1 MTPRKEN
8 ALIWGG
14 TLLLIGVLTLWRM
27 SVLTMQEDT
36 GPLPAGQRSLKPV
49 DLHASKQL
57 MPALEPMVI
66 AFELARG
73 VQVRRSIL
81 DLDNPKGGL
90 PDLNASSLCLVGEH
104 EVDREMVRRFG
115 LESTLL
121 GQDSVTSA
129 KPRYYLLHVPLD
141 QADSNVTDL
150 AAYLTQ
156 PEQVDRLLKDDSP

>member
-1 MTPRKEN
+1 MLLVTPRKEN
-8 ALIWGG
+8 ALIWGHAFAYRG
-14 TLLLIGVLTLWRM
+14 LD
-27 SVLTMQEDT
+27 SVAHERAHDQEDT

-104 EVDREMVRRFG
+104 EVDREMVR
-115 LESTLL
+115 
-121 GQDSVTSA
+121 
-129 KPRYYLLHVPLD
+129 
-141 QADSNVTDL
+141 DL
-150 AAYLTQ
+150 A
-156 PEQVDRLLKDDSP
+156 

>member
-14 TLLLIGVLTLWRM
+14 TLLLIGVLTFWRM

-57 MPALEPMVI
+57 MPALEPMVT
-66 AFELARG
+66 AFELARA
-73 VQVRRSIL
+73 VQVKRSIL
-81 DLDNPKGGL
+81 DLDNPNGGL
-90 PDLNASSLCLVGEH
+90 PDLNASSLWLVSEH
-104 EVDREMVRRFG
+104 EVDMVRQFG

-121 GQDSVTSA
+121 GQDSVTPA
-129 KPRYYLLHVPLD
+129 KHRYYLLHVPLD
-141 QADSNVTDL
+141 QADSNVPDL

>member
-1 MTPRKEN
+1 
-8 ALIWGG
+8 
-14 TLLLIGVLTLWRM
+14 
-27 SVLTMQEDT
+27 
-36 GPLPAGQRSLKPV
+36 
-49 DLHASKQL
+49 
-57 MPALEPMVI
+57 MVI

-104 EVDREMVRRFG
+104 EVDREMVQRFG

-121 GQDSVTSA
+121 GQDSVTPA
-129 KPRYYLLHVPLD
+129 RPRYYLLHVPLD

>member
-49 DLHASKQL
+49 DLYASKQL
-57 MPALEPMVI
+57 MPALEPLVI

-73 VQVRRSIL
+73 VQVKRSVL
-81 DLDNPKGGL
+81 DFDNPKGGL
-90 PDLNASSLCLVGEH
+90 PDPNASSFWLVGEH
-104 EVDREMVRRFG
+104 EVVGEMVRRFG

-156 PEQVDRLLKDDSP
+156 PEQVDRLLKADSP